1 MKSTK
6 TCIIAGA
13 IALLSA
19 NGANAALYSTPSTE
33 TPFNLTL
40 DTGSAAWQNVS
51 SSLQSTSTTSSGDS
65 FHTERSADQYV
76 YVPAQPGVMGSYD
89 HYYDTTTSPYH
100 YTNNNQGVSISYEAG
115 IAPPIDTPKTYILS
129 GLIQKQVGASLLSG
143 GSTYLNFNMGM
154 NIDFA
159 DPYTTGTADGTLT
172 FRIGSAPG
180 KWSYQF
186 DTIFKT
192 DPAYVSLSNHQY
204 LNLNDNMYF
213 EAEYKINGNS
223 GVQFGIDNLNLGI
236 SGGVSDHTR
245 TYGTPTKTD
254 SPLTLITEIDALPVA
269 TVPVPAAVWLLGS
282 GLVGMVGVSRR
293 RKAA

>member
-6 TCIIAGA
+6 TCIIVGA
-13 IALLSA
+13 ITLLAA
-19 NGANAALYSTPSTE
+19 NGANAALISNLPTE

-40 DTGSAAWQNVS
+40 DTGSAAWQGAS

-65 FHTERSADQYV
+65 AHTERSADQYV

-100 YTNNNQGVSISYEAG
+100 YINNNQGISISYSAG
-115 IAPPIDTPKTYILS
+115 IAPPIDTPQTYILS
-129 GLIQKQVGASLLSG
+129 GSIQRQAGASLLSG

-159 DPYTTGTADGTLT
+159 NPYTTGTADGTLT
-172 FRIGSAPG
+172 FRVGSAPG
-180 KWSYQF
+180 IWSYQF
-186 DTIFKT
+186 DTIFNT
-192 DPAYVSLSNHQY
+192 DPAYVSLHNYQY

-213 EAEYKINGNS
+213 EAEYKINGNPS
-223 GVQFGIDNLNLGI
+223 VQFGISNLNLDI
-236 SGGVSDHTR
+236 SGGVSDHTEIPF
-245 TYGTPTKTD
+245 GTPTTVRT
-254 SPLTLITEIDALPVA
+254 TLHHEDIAALPVT
-269 TVPVPAAVWLLGS
+269 TVPVPAAAWLLAS
-282 GLVGMVGVSRR
+282 GLIGMVGVSRR